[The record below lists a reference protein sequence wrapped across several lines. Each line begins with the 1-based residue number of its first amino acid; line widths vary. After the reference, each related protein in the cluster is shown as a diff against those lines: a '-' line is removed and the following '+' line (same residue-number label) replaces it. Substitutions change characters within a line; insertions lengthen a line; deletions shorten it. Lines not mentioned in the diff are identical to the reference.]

1 MDFLYGV
8 NFCLAL
14 QMGLLVYLRKRTAR
28 QKADWLLLAY
38 MFCAACLFLLLWVN
52 YRVAGLPVPVSLFA
66 GGAGFLLLLG
76 LFLAYVIVLVERHGA
91 LLYLAFLP
99 FAVLFTWQIVDA
111 SVSPQKYGS
120 VYGITTLIVATDWGL
135 WQGSVV
141 LLATIGFPFIGLRL
155 IGDYRKE
162 LKDQRSTIEGI
173 GLDWVRRVWWAIGLS
188 VFVAAIVVS
197 PLLGAVE
204 IPLQVS
210 LAVLFTFVSIQHFYV
225 GWHGLAQIQVVNEP
239 TIAKSDK
246 PRLSTDELA
255 ESMSALF
262 RHMEERRPY
271 LKGELTLVELAEQL
285 GWSRY
290 RLSAVL
296 NEGVKKSLFDFIN
309 AYRVAEVKRQLRKPK
324 YGTVTLL
331 SVALDAG
338 FNSKTTFNTV
348 FKKFEGMSPSQF
360 RKSQL
365 TR

>member
-28 QKADWLLLAY
+28 HKADWLLLAY
-38 MFCAACLFLLLWVN
+38 MFCAAGLFLFLWVN
-52 YRVAGLPVPVSLFA
+52 YRIAGLPVPVSLFA

-76 LFLAYVIVLVERHGA
+76 LFLAYVIVLVKRNGA

-99 FAVLFTWQIVDA
+99 FAVLFTWQIIDA

-120 VYGITTLIVATDWGL
+120 IYGITTLTVATDWGL
-135 WQGSVV
+135 WQGPVI
-141 LLATIGFPFIGLRL
+141 LFATITFPFIGLRL
-155 IGDYRKE
+155 IAGYRRE
-162 LKDQRSTIEGI
+162 LKDQRSMIDGI
-173 GLDWVRRVWWAIGLS
+173 DLDWIRRVWWAIGLS

-197 PLLGAVE
+197 PLLGTVE
-204 IPLQVS
+204 IPLKVS
-210 LAVLFTFVSIQHFYV
+210 LAILFIFVSIQHFYV

-239 TIAKSDK
+239 AISKSAR
-246 PRLSTDELA
+246 PRLSASELS
-255 ESMSALF
+255 ESMSALS
-262 RHMEERRPY
+262 RHMEEHRPY
-271 LKGELTLVELAEQL
+271 LKGELTLVELADQL

-296 NEGVKKSLFDFIN
+296 NEGVEKSFFDFIN
-309 AYRVAEVKRQLRKPK
+309 AYRVAEVKRQLREPK
-324 YGTVTLL
+324 YRTVTLL